1 MRIAR
6 APLRITLG
14 GGGTDLPGY
23 YENYGGFLITAAIN
37 KFIYMTI
44 SRRPFDKKL
53 WLSYSR
59 LEVCDDASEVKHDL
73 LRKCLEKYSFSTGIE
88 IHSISDVPG
97 NSGLGSSGAFV
108 VCLLTLL
115 NSMSKKEHTRSEV
128 AEAASMIE
136 MVELKKSCGKQ
147 DHYAAALGGMI
158 TMEIEPSG
166 RVTVEDLN
174 LDRETSRRL
183 QQSLLIYHTGEY
195 READGLLSRQTKMLR
210 DGNAHAVDRMR
221 EIKEIGYRAKSML
234 VRGDLDGFG
243 RSLHEHWQLKREI
256 HGDMSSAKLDAI
268 YGAGMSAGSLGGKV
282 IGAGGGGF
290 FMFYVPPERQPDFH
304 AKMRTLGLEKMYWT
318 FNFEGCEVVFAN

>member
-23 YENYGGFLITAAIN
+23 YEKYGGFLITAAIN

-59 LEVCDDASEVKHDL
+59 LEVCDRAAEVQHDL
-73 LRKCLEKYSFSTGIE
+73 LRKCLEKYTFSTGIE

-115 NSMSKKEHTRSEV
+115 NSLSKKEHTRSEV
-128 AEAASMIE
+128 AEAASAIE
-136 MVELKKSCGKQ
+136 MVELDKSCGKQ
-147 DHYAAALGGMI
+147 DHYAAALGGII
-158 TMEIEPSG
+158 TMDIDSSG
-166 RVTVEDLN
+166 KVTVADLN
-174 LDRETSRRL
+174 LDRETNRRL
-183 QQSLLIYHTGEY
+183 QQNLLIYHTGEY
-195 READGLLSRQTKMLR
+195 REAGGILSQQTAMLKQ
-210 DGNAHAVDRMR
+210 GNAQAVDRMR

-234 VRGDLDGFG
+234 VSGDLDGFG
-243 RSLHEHWQLKREI
+243 RSLHQHWQLKRAI
-256 HGDMSSAKLDAI
+256 HGDMSNSKLDAI
-268 YGAGMSAGSLGGKV
+268 YDVGMAAGALGGKI

-290 FMFYVPPERQPDFH
+290 FMFYVPPERQADFH
-304 AKMRTLGLEKMYWT
+304 ARMQALGLEKMYWT
-318 FNFEGCEVVFAN
+318 FNFAGCEVVFAN

>member
-23 YENYGGFLITAAIN
+23 YEKYGGFLIAGAIN

-59 LEVCDDASEVKHDL
+59 LEICDSVAEIKHDL
-73 LRKCLEKYSFSTGIE
+73 LRKCLEKYSFTTGIE
-88 IHSISDVPG
+88 IHSISEVPG

-115 NSMSKKEHTRSEV
+115 NSMSKREQTRIEV
-128 AEAASMIE
+128 AEAASVIE
-136 MVELKKSCGKQ
+136 MMELKKSCGKQ
-147 DHYAAALGGMI
+147 DHYAAALGGI
-158 TMEIEPSG
+158 VTMEIDPSG
-166 RVTVEDLN
+166 RITVEDLN
-174 LDRETSRRL
+174 LDRETNRRL

-195 READGLLSRQTKMLR
+195 READGLLSRQTRMLR
-210 DGNAHAVDRMR
+210 EGNPQARDRMR
-221 EIKEIGYRAKSML
+221 EIKEIGYRAKAML
-234 VRGDLDGFG
+234 LGGDLDGFG
-243 RSLHEHWQLKREI
+243 RSLDEHWQLKRAI
-256 HGDMSSAKLDAI
+256 HGEMSNPRLDEI
-268 YGAGMSAGSLGGKV
+268 YQAAMAAGCLGGKI

-290 FMFYVPPERQPDFH
+290 FLFYVPPERQLAFN
-304 AKMRTLGLEKMYWT
+304 AQMKAMKLEKMYWT
-318 FNFEGCEVVFAN
+318 FNFAGCEVVFAN